1 MIVAR
6 RADVGCAMPKALML
20 LFAEDGSDDEEI
32 ASVMEAGPVLLKLV
46 LRHLHRKEVDSQ

>member
-6 RADVGCAMPKALML
+6 RAEVGCAMPKALML
-20 LFAEDGSDDEEI
+20 LFDEDESDDEEI